1 MRSSSALFLAFVLL
15 AVFLAALPF
24 AESSG
29 RHHHHHHSHLHG
41 RGTSKSRGIERY
53 LLSWSDFLLGSG
65 AKLREKYLG
74 FFSGEGE
81 RGGGEARSLAAKG
94 AAAAW
99 PCCDNC
105 GGCTKS
111 IPPQC
116 QCMDARPAGCH
127 PACKSCVK
135 SSLSV
140 SPPVYQC
147 MDRIPNLC
155 QRRCT
160 AAARWPPPP
169 PIWPDPPASATDR
182 PYLIKSGF
190 CLSLFFFFWKS
201 WRSEE
206 AVVPT
211 VLEVIGG
218 SSWFQVYVLESASSF
233 HLLALLTTE

>member
-41 RGTSKSRGIERY
+41 R
-53 LLSWSDFLLGSG
+53 
-65 AKLREKYLG
+65 
-74 FFSGEGE
+74 GEGE

-160 AAARWPPPP
+160 AAAR
-169 PIWPDPPASATDR
+169 
-182 PYLIKSGF
+182 
-190 CLSLFFFFWKS
+190 
-201 WRSEE
+201 
-206 AVVPT
+206 
-211 VLEVIGG
+211 
-218 SSWFQVYVLESASSF
+218 
-233 HLLALLTTE
+233 